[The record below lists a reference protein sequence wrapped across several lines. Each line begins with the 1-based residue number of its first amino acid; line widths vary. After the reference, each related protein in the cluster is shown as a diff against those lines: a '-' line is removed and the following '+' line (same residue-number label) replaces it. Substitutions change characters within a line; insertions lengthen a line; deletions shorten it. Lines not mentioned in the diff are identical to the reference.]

1 MVLNFKIWDEF
12 FEVIKVLVVFG
23 MCKWFGEHHD
33 DHDGGGDGMA
43 LWQCKTLNVVS
54 SDAQF
59 GENSGQWRKN
69 SALMEL
75 RRRELILWNNA
86 MVPIRK
92 IIGISDKKDFDY
104 FFFPP
109 PFVFCSSLCILL
121 CLLLGPAWLHPCLS
135 VAIMLGN
142 DFDCQRLLLQWNPSF
157 L

>member
-109 PFVFCSSLCILL
+109 PFCFLFFPLYFALSSSWSCMASSMFVR
-121 CLLLGPAWLHPCLS
+121 CNNA
-135 VAIMLGN
+135 
-142 DFDCQRLLLQWNPSF
+142 RK
-157 L
+157 